1 MKNIDLHIHTNM
13 SDGDLAIDDIIK
25 ISKNNQCDLIAIT
38 DHEYIQDYSYYSNFY
53 GINIINGIE
62 FNTDIRG
69 LHILGY
75 GIVDIDKVNSFMD
88 YLHQQNECVSF
99 ELIERL
105 MKRGYDISTEKIDEF
120 LKMINIKYKFLDKR
134 HITKYLIYKG
144 YTKDVYDTY
153 KNLIGRGTELYIPL
167 KKIKV
172 EEILYLIK
180 SSGGISSLAHPF
192 TLNLSDNELIVFLRK
207 LMREGLDGIE
217 IINGKDANNKLEFY
231 KFLSN
236 QLKLIKTIGSDFHS
250 LKDQNI
256 GIECDEEIYDT
267 IIEKVKMKRIY

>member
-13 SDGDLAIDDIIK
+13 SDGDLSIDDIIK

-75 GIVDIDKVNSFMD
+75 GIVDIDKVNSFMN

-207 LMREGLDGIE
+207 LMCEGLDGIE

-250 LKDQNI
+250 LKGQNI